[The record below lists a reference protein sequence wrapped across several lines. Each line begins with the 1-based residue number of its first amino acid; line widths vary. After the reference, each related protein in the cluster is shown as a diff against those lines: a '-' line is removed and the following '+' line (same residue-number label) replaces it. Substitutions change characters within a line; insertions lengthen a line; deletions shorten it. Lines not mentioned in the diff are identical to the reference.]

1 MASWTLQ
8 EARNMLNMWIE
19 AEKAVATSQSYSIG
33 SRSLTRANLAEI
45 RKSIEYWRNEVAALE
60 KGNSNGRRVVRVIP
74 RDL

>member
-1 MASWTLQ
+1 MASWTLEKAKQ
-8 EARNMLNMWIE
+8 MLDMWVE
-19 AEKAVATSQSYSIG
+19 AEMAVATSQSYTIG

-45 RKSIEYWRNEVAALE
+45 RKAIEYWRNEVAALE

>member
-1 MASWTLQ
+1 MASWTLA
-8 EARNMLNMWIE
+8 EARNMLNMWIK

>member
-1 MASWTLQ
+1 MASWTLA